1 MARKVIAVVLA
12 MLMLMMSM
20 AVYAT
25 ETEHVHE
32 GCCCGE
38 IEPAAIVPEDE
49 AVPYAER
56 CSNCGTGTLRY
67 LGTTTGKSQVSLGC
81 GHVASITAKD
91 IFYVTRYYY
100 RYNCSNNCTGRESLI
115 EYGTPTYQFV
125 SCSLGYT
132 SAP

>member
-1 MARKVIAVVLA
+1 MTRKILAVLLSL
-12 MLMLMMSM
+12 LMCLMSM

-25 ETEHVHE
+25 ETEHVH
-32 GCCCGE
+32 
-38 IEPAAIVPEDE
+38 VPGDV

-67 LGTTTGKSQVSLGC
+67 LGTTTGTSQVALGC
-81 GHVASITAKD
+81 GHVASATAKD
-91 IFYVTRYYY
+91 VYYVTRYYY
-100 RYNCSNNCTGRESLI
+100 RYNCSNNCTGRETLI

-125 SCSLGYT
+125 SCTLGYT